1 MTRKELR
8 EKYWKHPNWHKK
20 DILNDFGD
28 EAEEVFKKAFGLHVI
43 EGKRLNIRDKKL
55 LEYLFWKVRKRQ
67 WESIHY
73 VPRFDVNNSKQ
84 IEFVKA
90 MNKIRKEFINTE
102 DLEFRI
108 GKEHSYVEI
117 DKKDLLPSTDLK
129 TFALFLK
136 QHFLLTISL
145 KTIEKYLKKYLKN

>member
-1 MTRKELR
+1 
-8 EKYWKHPNWHKK
+8 
-20 DILNDFGD
+20 
-28 EAEEVFKKAFGLHVI
+28 
-43 EGKRLNIRDKKL
+43 
-55 LEYLFWKVRKRQ
+55 
-67 WESIHY
+67 
-73 VPRFDVNNSKQ
+73 
-84 IEFVKA
+84 

-102 DLEFRI
+102 DLEIRI

-145 KTIEKYLKKYLKN
+145 KTIEKYLN